1 MKVDEKTVPVLRCK
15 GCGTP
20 AIPPRYVCGKCG
32 GTGFAPD
39 SLVVQATIH
48 SYTVVRVAPEAF
60 RADVPYTV
68 LLVDLAPGL
77 RVTARLVGDKGGDRL
92 SIGQAL
98 IFERVDDR
106 GVYWFRA
113 A

>member
-1 MKVDEKTVPVLRCK
+1 MKVDENTVPVLKCT

-20 AIPPRYVCGKCG
+20 AIPPRYVCGVCG
-32 GTGFAPD
+32 GTGFALG
-39 SLVVQATIH
+39 SLGAQATIY

-77 RVTARLVGDKGGDRL
+77 RVTARLVGDKGGKGL

-98 IFERVDDR
+98 KFERADDR

>member
-1 MKVDEKTVPVLRCK
+1 MKVDEMTIPVIRCS
-15 GCGTP
+15 GCGAP
-20 AIPPRYVCGKCG
+20 AIPPRYVCGACG
-32 GTGFAPD
+32 GTGFAQD
-39 SLVVQATIH
+39 SLGAQATIY

-77 RVTARLVGDKGGDRL
+77 RVTARLVGDKGGDGL

-98 IFERVDDR
+98 KFEKVDDR